1 MESVLTPPPPAPK
14 PAQPG
19 QLTIVYRWIVVVFWV
34 SIVSALG
41 TVAGASEV
49 VGRQVWWLGDD
60 GRRAPVFVLVLPLI
74 APVVAIV
81 AAVNNRRWVPY
92 ASSVAALTTLLTA
105 WGDRHR
111 SPGAAVVE
119 LALGVAAVL
128 VSAATFAGRYRAP
141 GGRRRESAR
150 VGPGAPPAI

>member
-1 MESVLTPPPPAPK
+1 MESVLTPPPPARK
-14 PAQPG
+14 PPQPG
-19 QLTIVYRWIVVVFWV
+19 QLTMAYRVIVVVFWAA
-34 SIVSALG
+34 IVAGLG

-60 GRRAPVFVLVLPLI
+60 GRRAPIFVLVLPVI
-74 APVVAIV
+74 APMVTII

-92 ASSVAALTTLLTA
+92 ASCAAALTTLLTA

-119 LALGVAAVL
+119 LALGVAGVL
-128 VSAATFAGRYRAP
+128 VSAATFAGRFRRPQAP
-141 GGRRRESAR
+141 G
-150 VGPGAPPAI
+150 